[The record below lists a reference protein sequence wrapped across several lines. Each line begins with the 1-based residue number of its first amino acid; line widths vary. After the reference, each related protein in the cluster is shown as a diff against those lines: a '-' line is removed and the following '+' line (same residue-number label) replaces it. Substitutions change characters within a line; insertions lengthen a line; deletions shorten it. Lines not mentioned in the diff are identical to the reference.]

1 MEEKK
6 MEEKKE
12 FDWYEYNSNYIK
24 EHYDKVLVL
33 VPRGSKKELL
43 RIAKEKGISLSKYV
57 LENKLI
63 LKSKPKVKTE
73 TEPGNFNAYKYI
85 NNFQKNNYDRITV
98 IIPKGIKKE
107 LVEKAKKSKKTLSRY
122 VLENIIE

>member
-1 MEEKK
+1 MSSITQNH
-6 MEEKKE
+6 
-12 FDWYEYNSNYIK
+12 FDENNLIDCVRRFFSR
-24 EHYDKVLVL
+24 HHVGRL
-33 VPRGSKKELL
+33 
-43 RIAKEKGISLSKYV
+43 IARCNGMKEKGISLSKYV

-122 VLENIIE
+122 VLENVIE

>member
-1 MEEKK
+1 MEGKK

-33 VPRGSKKELL
+33 VPRGCKKELL

-107 LVEKAKKSKKTLSRY
+107 LVEKAKKSKKTLSKY
-122 VLENIIE
+122 VLENEIK